1 MCNIVQDSQ
10 GCYTDTL
17 SKTKQNKTKSQYKCL
32 RKHQY
37 YIGNII
43 HYKLLFFIKTICFK
57 HKRDMWPFCGASIH
71 YQVTQIQSRDSSEN
85 EPHL

>member
-1 MCNIVQDSQ
+1 MCDIFQDSQ

-17 SKTKQNKTKSQYKCL
+17 SQKNKQKKSQYKCL

-37 YIGNII
+37 YIGKII

-57 HKRDMWPFCGASIH
+57 PKRDM
-71 YQVTQIQSRDSSEN
+71 
-85 EPHL
+85 